1 MTQLLSRA
9 RGPPSN
15 RSDHP
20 HDFERFGGKDMKTI
34 RIKDYYGIYQEIP
47 VSDELYEEFR
57 NFHREEDRQNK
68 YKNYHGCYV
77 PFENI
82 ENDLTGAGFDPLTEE
97 IIRQEEIRRLYR
109 AIAELT
115 PLQRKRIYMFMDNM
129 NYTQIAREEGTSIP
143 SVRQSIEL
151 ALKKLRRLLSE

>member
-1 MTQLLSRA
+1 
-9 RGPPSN
+9 
-15 RSDHP
+15 
-20 HDFERFGGKDMKTI
+20 MKTI
-34 RIKDYYGIYQEIP
+34 KIKVYYGIYQEIP

-77 PFENI
+77 PFDDV
-82 ENDLTGAGFDPLTEE
+82 ENDWTSSEFDPLTQE

-115 PLQRKRIYMFMDNM
+115 PLQRKRIYMLMDDM
-129 NYTQIAREEGTSIP
+129 NYTEIAHEEGISIP
-143 SVRQSIEL
+143 SVRQSVEL

>member
-1 MTQLLSRA
+1 
-9 RGPPSN
+9 
-15 RSDHP
+15 
-20 HDFERFGGKDMKTI
+20 MKTI
-34 RIKDYYGIYQEIP
+34 KIKDYYGIYQEIP

-77 PFENI
+77 PFDDV
-82 ENDLTGAGFDPLTEE
+82 ENDWTSSEFDPLTEE

-115 PLQRKRIYMFMDNM
+115 PLQRKRVYMLMDDM
-129 NYTQIAREEGTSIP
+129 NYTEIAHEEGISIA
-143 SVRQSIEL
+143 SVRQSVEL
-151 ALKKLRRLLSE
+151 ALKKLRRLISE

>member
-1 MTQLLSRA
+1 
-9 RGPPSN
+9 
-15 RSDHP
+15 
-20 HDFERFGGKDMKTI
+20 MKTI
-34 RIKDYYGIYQEIP
+34 KIKDYYGIYQEIP

-77 PFENI
+77 PFDDV
-82 ENDLTGAGFDPLTEE
+82 ENDLTSSEFDPLTEE

-115 PLQRKRIYMFMDNM
+115 PLQRKRIYMLMDDM
-129 NYTQIAREEGTSIP
+129 NYTEIAHEEGISIA
-143 SVRQSIEL
+143 SVRQSVEL
-151 ALKKLRRLLSE
+151 ALKKLRRLISE

>member
-1 MTQLLSRA
+1 LNDLEEY
-9 RGPPSN
+9 
-15 RSDHP
+15 DV
-20 HDFERFGGKDMKTI
+20 KTI
-34 RIKDYYGIYQEIP
+34 KIKDYYGIYQEIP

-77 PFENI
+77 PFDDV
-82 ENDLTGAGFDPLTEE
+82 ENDWTSSEFDPLTEE

-115 PLQRKRIYMFMDNM
+115 PLQRKRIYMLMDDM
-129 NYTQIAREEGTSIP
+129 NYTEIAHEEGISIP
-143 SVRQSIEL
+143 SVRQSVEL
-151 ALKKLRRLLSE
+151 ALKKLRRLLTE

>member
-1 MTQLLSRA
+1 
-9 RGPPSN
+9 
-15 RSDHP
+15 
-20 HDFERFGGKDMKTI
+20 MKTI
-34 RIKDYYGIYQEIP
+34 KIKDYYGIYQEIP

-77 PFENI
+77 PFDDV
-82 ENDLTGAGFDPLTEE
+82 ENDWTGSEFDPLTEE

-115 PLQRKRIYMFMDNM
+115 PLQRKRIYMLMDDM
-129 NYTQIAREEGTSIP
+129 NYTEIAHEEGISIA
-143 SVRQSIEL
+143 SVRQSVEL
-151 ALKKLRRLLSE
+151 ALKKLRRLISE

>member
-1 MTQLLSRA
+1 
-9 RGPPSN
+9 
-15 RSDHP
+15 
-20 HDFERFGGKDMKTI
+20 MKTI
-34 RIKDYYGIYQEIP
+34 KIKDYYGVYQEIP

-77 PFENI
+77 PFDDV
-82 ENDLTGAGFDPLTEE
+82 ENDWTSSEFDPLTEE

-115 PLQRKRIYMFMDNM
+115 PLQRKRIYMLMDDM
-129 NYTQIAREEGTSIP
+129 NYTEIAHEEGISIA
-143 SVRQSIEL
+143 SVRQSVEL
-151 ALKKLRRLLSE
+151 ALKKLRRLISE

>member
-1 MTQLLSRA
+1 
-9 RGPPSN
+9 
-15 RSDHP
+15 
-20 HDFERFGGKDMKTI
+20 MKTI
-34 RIKDYYGIYQEIP
+34 KIKDYYGIYQEIP

-77 PFENI
+77 PFDDV
-82 ENDLTGAGFDPLTEE
+82 ENDWTSSEFDPLTEE

-115 PLQRKRIYMFMDNM
+115 PLQRKRIYMLMDDM
-129 NYTQIAREEGTSIP
+129 NYTEIAHEEGISIP
-143 SVRQSIEL
+143 SVRQSVEL

>member
-1 MTQLLSRA
+1 
-9 RGPPSN
+9 
-15 RSDHP
+15 
-20 HDFERFGGKDMKTI
+20 MKTI
-34 RIKDYYGIYQEIP
+34 KIKDYYGIYQEIP

-77 PFENI
+77 PFDDV
-82 ENDLTGAGFDPLTEE
+82 ENDWTSSEFDPLTEE

-115 PLQRKRIYMFMDNM
+115 PLQRKRVYMLMDDM
-129 NYTQIAREEGTSIP
+129 NYTEIAHEEGISIA
-143 SVRQSIEL
+143 SVRQSVEL
-151 ALKKLRRLLSE
+151 AFKKLRRLLSE

>member
-1 MTQLLSRA
+1 
-9 RGPPSN
+9 
-15 RSDHP
+15 
-20 HDFERFGGKDMKTI
+20 MKTI
-34 RIKDYYGIYQEIP
+34 KIKDYYGIYQEIP

-77 PFENI
+77 PFDDV
-82 ENDLTGAGFDPLTEE
+82 ENDWTGSEFDPLTEE

-115 PLQRKRIYMFMDNM
+115 PLQRKRIYMLMDDM
-129 NYTQIAREEGTSIP
+129 NYTEIAHEEGISIA
-143 SVRQSIEL
+143 SVRQSVEL
-151 ALKKLRRLLSE
+151 ALKKLRRLISD

>member
-1 MTQLLSRA
+1 
-9 RGPPSN
+9 
-15 RSDHP
+15 
-20 HDFERFGGKDMKTI
+20 MKTI
-34 RIKDYYGIYQEIP
+34 KIKDYYGVYQEIP
-47 VSDELYEEFR
+47 VSDDLYEEFR

-77 PFENI
+77 PFDDV
-82 ENDLTGAGFDPLTEE
+82 ENDWTSSEFDPLTEE

-115 PLQRKRIYMFMDNM
+115 PLQRKRIYMLMDDM
-129 NYTQIAREEGTSIP
+129 NYTEIAHEEGISIP

>member
-1 MTQLLSRA
+1 
-9 RGPPSN
+9 
-15 RSDHP
+15 
-20 HDFERFGGKDMKTI
+20 MKTI
-34 RIKDYYGIYQEIP
+34 KIKDYYGIYQEIP

-77 PFENI
+77 PFDDV
-82 ENDLTGAGFDPLTEE
+82 ENDWTSSEFDPLTEE

-115 PLQRKRIYMFMDNM
+115 PLQRKRIYMLMDDM
-129 NYTQIAREEGTSIP
+129 NYTEIAHEEGISIP
-143 SVRQSIEL
+143 SVRQSVEL
-151 ALKKLRRLLSE
+151 ALKKLRRLISE

>member
-1 MTQLLSRA
+1 
-9 RGPPSN
+9 
-15 RSDHP
+15 
-20 HDFERFGGKDMKTI
+20 MKTI
-34 RIKDYYGIYQEIP
+34 KIKDYYGIYQEIP

-77 PFENI
+77 PFDDV
-82 ENDLTGAGFDPLTEE
+82 ENDWTSSEFDPLTEE

-115 PLQRKRIYMFMDNM
+115 PLQRKRIYMLMDDM
-129 NYTQIAREEGTSIP
+129 NYTEIAHEEGISIL
-143 SVRQSIEL
+143 SVRQSVEL
-151 ALKKLRRLLSE
+151 ALKKLRRLISE

>member
-1 MTQLLSRA
+1 
-9 RGPPSN
+9 
-15 RSDHP
+15 
-20 HDFERFGGKDMKTI
+20 MKTI
-34 RIKDYYGIYQEIP
+34 KIKDYYGIYQEIP

-77 PFENI
+77 PFDDV
-82 ENDLTGAGFDPLTEE
+82 ENDWTGSEFDPLTEE

-115 PLQRKRIYMFMDNM
+115 PLQRKRIYMLMDDM
-129 NYTQIAREEGTSIP
+129 NYTEIAHEEGISIA
-143 SVRQSIEL
+143 SVRQSVEL
-151 ALKKLRRLLSE
+151 AFKKLRRLLSE

>member
-1 MTQLLSRA
+1 
-9 RGPPSN
+9 
-15 RSDHP
+15 
-20 HDFERFGGKDMKTI
+20 MKTI
-34 RIKDYYGIYQEIP
+34 KIKDYYGIYQEIP

-77 PFENI
+77 PFDDV
-82 ENDLTGAGFDPLTEE
+82 ENDWISSEFDPLTEE

-115 PLQRKRIYMFMDNM
+115 PLQRKRVYMLMDDM
-129 NYTQIAREEGTSIP
+129 NYTEIAHEEGISIA
-143 SVRQSIEL
+143 SVRQSVEL
-151 ALKKLRRLLSE
+151 ALKKLRRLISE

>member
-1 MTQLLSRA
+1 
-9 RGPPSN
+9 
-15 RSDHP
+15 
-20 HDFERFGGKDMKTI
+20 MKTI
-34 RIKDYYGIYQEIP
+34 KIKDYYGIYQEIP

-77 PFENI
+77 PFDDV
-82 ENDLTGAGFDPLTEE
+82 ENDWTGSEFDPLTEE

-115 PLQRKRIYMFMDNM
+115 PLQRKRIYMLMDDM
-129 NYTQIAREEGTSIP
+129 NYTEIAHEEGISIA
-143 SVRQSIEL
+143 SVRQSLEL
-151 ALKKLRRLLSE
+151 ALKKLRRLISE

>member
-1 MTQLLSRA
+1 
-9 RGPPSN
+9 
-15 RSDHP
+15 
-20 HDFERFGGKDMKTI
+20 MKTI
-34 RIKDYYGIYQEIP
+34 KIKDYYGIYQEIP

-77 PFENI
+77 PFDDV
-82 ENDLTGAGFDPLTEE
+82 ENDWTGSEFDPLTEE

-115 PLQRKRIYMFMDNM
+115 PLQRKRIYMLMDDM
-129 NYTQIAREEGTSIP
+129 NYTEIAHEEGISIP
-143 SVRQSIEL
+143 SVRQSVEL
-151 ALKKLRRLLSE
+151 ALKKLRRLLTE

>member
-1 MTQLLSRA
+1 
-9 RGPPSN
+9 
-15 RSDHP
+15 
-20 HDFERFGGKDMKTI
+20 MKTI
-34 RIKDYYGIYQEIP
+34 KIKDYYGIYQEIP

-77 PFENI
+77 PFDDV
-82 ENDLTGAGFDPLTEE
+82 ENDWTSSEFDPLTEE
-97 IIRQEEIRRLYR
+97 IIRQEEIRRLYL

-115 PLQRKRIYMFMDNM
+115 PLQRKRIYMLMDDM
-129 NYTQIAREEGTSIP
+129 NYTEIAHEEGISIP
-143 SVRQSIEL
+143 SVRQSVEL

>member
-1 MTQLLSRA
+1 
-9 RGPPSN
+9 
-15 RSDHP
+15 
-20 HDFERFGGKDMKTI
+20 MKTI
-34 RIKDYYGIYQEIP
+34 KIKDYYGIYQEIP

-77 PFENI
+77 PFDDV
-82 ENDLTGAGFDPLTEE
+82 ENDWTGSEFDPLTEE

-115 PLQRKRIYMFMDNM
+115 PLQRKRVYMLMDDM
-129 NYTQIAREEGTSIP
+129 NYTEIAHEEGISIA
-143 SVRQSIEL
+143 SVRQSVEL
-151 ALKKLRRLLSE
+151 AFKKLRRLLSE